1 MLIYDT
7 QFINNYYK
15 TLEDEQ
21 LAQSLQSLLNTIL
34 VTINNDLSLNNF
46 DQETDN
52 KLKKKSKFK
61 KYDNYNSSKDFN
73 NVNKFNKFSILQTPS
88 VRKVPI
94 DKTKINIAK
103 SNIKALLNKL
113 APSNY
118 NKLENE
124 FLVIYSELLESS
136 IQENMDELSYV
147 DKSSM
152 DKSSMD
158 KSSMDKSSVDKSS
171 VDKSSMD
178 KSSMD
183 KYIVDY
189 ICYNNITYSS
199 IYVGVFFSLLN
210 IYYTKNYTLENI
222 FLYNLLKE
230 KYEDFLNFEKYI
242 TNTTNKQDDEFTI
255 NKNND
260 KYKCFIIFIINI
272 YKKTFIHELENVDK
286 NNYIHNL
293 FINTSSI
300 EEFILLLNNF
310 FITNLKIENNSA
322 YCENILE
329 FLITIYN
336 ELFKEIR
343 IIKKIDANLKIYET
357 INSLLINK
365 TNYICFTNKIKFKL
379 MDVQDKYKKYILL

>member
-1 MLIYDT
+1 
-7 QFINNYYK
+7 
-15 TLEDEQ
+15 
-21 LAQSLQSLLNTIL
+21 
-34 VTINNDLSLNNF
+34 
-46 DQETDN
+46 
-52 KLKKKSKFK
+52 
-61 KYDNYNSSKDFN
+61 
-73 NVNKFNKFSILQTPS
+73 
-88 VRKVPI
+88 
-94 DKTKINIAK
+94 
-103 SNIKALLNKL
+103 
-113 APSNY
+113 
-118 NKLENE
+118 
-124 FLVIYSELLESS
+124 
-136 IQENMDELSYV
+136 
-147 DKSSM
+147 
-152 DKSSMD
+152 
-158 KSSMDKSSVDKSS
+158 
-171 VDKSSMD
+171 
-178 KSSMD
+178 MD

-357 INSLLINK
+357 INSLLVNK

>member
-158 KSSMDKSSVDKSS
+158 KSSMDKSS